1 MERKRK
7 VYSHEELELLADE
20 RYLEIERL
28 EEEARKA
35 AAADEFWDFDHTEKT
50 ISGKEPVK
58 EKSKSKPGLNPRRN
72 SRPNPRP
79 KKGTEEQPKKTE
91 RSVEVPREK
100 PIPRKDELRGKSKA
114 GRRTKERTPISQRF
128 IKRVGTLLGVVIVFL
143 VVLVIFGGD
152 LIAGIFGNSKLA
164 SKEGVI
170 NILLVGQDAREEV
183 EGSRSDSMMLVSVN
197 NDTDQVKI
205 VSLMRDMYVSIPG
218 HEDNRI
224 NASYSLGG
232 VDLLKKTVEKNFGVK
247 IDGNVQIDFES
258 FKTVVD
264 AIGGVEIEL
273 SREEADY
280 LNLAYWQYG
289 WTLTEGVQ
297 TLTGDQALA
306 YSRVRQVGNSDFER
320 TERQRTVL
328 MTAFRKVKAQ
338 GKIKMLSLAKDIYP
352 MLETDIELK
361 DMVNLGMTA
370 LSLKDD
376 SITTYRLPVDG
387 GYKNETIRDMA
398 VLVPDLEMNRNY
410 LTELLFGT
418 VPAKE

>member
-1 MERKRK
+1 MDHRKK
-7 VYSHEELELLADE
+7 AYSDEELELLADV
-20 RYLEIERL
+20 RYLEIERQ

-35 AAADEFWDFDHTEKT
+35 AAADEFWELNPSRNEKFSEKTEK
-50 ISGKEPVK
+50 
-58 EKSKSKPGLNPRRN
+58 
-72 SRPNPRP
+72 RP
-79 KKGTEEQPKKTE
+79 KKEMRQKGEQTRRENKGKKQSPPSKKQPV
-91 RSVEVPREK
+91 RRKKEK
-100 PIPRKDELRGKSKA
+100 
-114 GRRTKERTPISQRF
+114 TPLSERF
-128 IKRVGTLLGVVIVFL
+128 IKRVGTLLGVLIVLL

-152 LIAGIFGNSKLA
+152 LIAGIFGNSRLA

-197 NDTDQVKI
+197 KDTDQVKI
-205 VSLMRDMYVSIPG
+205 ISLMRDMYVAIPG
-218 HEDNRI
+218 YEDNRI
-224 NASYSLGG
+224 NASYSMGG
-232 VDLLKKTVEKNFGVK
+232 VNLLTKTVEKNFGIK

-264 AIGGVEIEL
+264 SIGGVEIEL
-273 SREEADY
+273 SQAEADY

-297 TLTGDQALA
+297 TLNGDQALA

-328 MTAFRKVKAQ
+328 MTAFHKVKSQ
-338 GKIKMLSLAKDIYP
+338 GKIKMLKLAKDVYP
-352 MLETDIELK
+352 MLDTDIELK
-361 DMVNLGMTA
+361 DMVNLGLTA

-398 VLVPDLEMNRNY
+398 VLVPDLEMNRSY
-410 LTELLFGT
+410 LLELLFET
-418 VPAKE
+418 APEQE